1 MYKAYYDV
9 DDDTDID
16 EIDYSKATRIKLITF
31 DDITDII

>member
-1 MYKAYYDV
+1 MER
-9 DDDTDID
+9 TIID